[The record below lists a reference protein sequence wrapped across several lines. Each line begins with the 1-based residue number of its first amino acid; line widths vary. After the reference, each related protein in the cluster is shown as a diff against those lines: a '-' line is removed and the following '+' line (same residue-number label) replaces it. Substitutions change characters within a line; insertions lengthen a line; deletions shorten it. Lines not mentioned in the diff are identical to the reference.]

1 MLTLLIMRHCHA
13 GANLA
18 ARLNDRTRSL
28 SPQGAAAATE
38 IGQAL
43 ADQQLVPQI
52 VLTSNAIRTQQTADL
67 VAKAAVVPEIAIN
80 TFRELYHGSAEDY
93 LEILNAQDSDHS
105 TILIIGHNPAVSTFF
120 GSCRGKG
127 ANTGFFKPGELAI
140 VQIDISS
147 WSQLRFHMAECTG
160 IISPSG

>member
-13 GANLA
+13 NASFT

-28 SPQGAAAATE
+28 SPQGEAAATE
-38 IGQAL
+38 IGRAL
-43 ADQQLVPQI
+43 AGQKLVPQLI
-52 VLTSNAIRTQQTADL
+52 LTSTAARTQQTADR
-67 VAKAAVVPEIAIN
+67 VAKAAGVAEIALN
-80 TFRELYHGSAEDY
+80 TFPELYHGSAEDY
-93 LEILNAQDSDHS
+93 LDILNAQDSDHS

-140 VQIDISS
+140 LQMDISN
-147 WSQLRFHMAECTG
+147 WTQLRFNLAEC
-160 IISPSG
+160 IAILSPTA